1 MGCTCSKEEAN
12 NLIENHIENLNFPY
26 IIKIHI
32 PNTNNVK
39 VILHDGNN
47 TQMTLVE
54 LINLIFF
61 CSNYSE
67 EIDANFISIYDNIND
82 KHNYY
87 IERLFGFYIENID
100 DPDKGLLW
108 KCYINKKEENWNFL
122 CNNNK
127 IISRKDEIEFKYE
140 K

>member
-12 NLIENHIENLNFPY
+12 NLIEGHIENLNFPY

-47 TQMTLVE
+47 ANMTLVE

-67 EIDANFISIYDNIND
+67 EIDANFISI
-82 KHNYY
+82 
-87 IERLFGFYIENID
+87 
-100 DPDKGLLW
+100 
-108 KCYINKKEENWNFL
+108 
-122 CNNNK
+122 
-127 IISRKDEIEFKYE
+127 
-140 K
+140 